1 MGPVRGSKRSKGGD
15 LYINDLVLQEWILDT
30 PGRDHER
37 ECEYEYFFLSRQ
49 VKAGWPM
56 PGGLELSPVVSKT
69 KTYRAAKKK

>member
-1 MGPVRGSKRSKGGD
+1 MDTIRGSQRSKEGD
-15 LYINDLVLQEWILDT
+15 LYINNLVFQEWILDA

-49 VKAGWPM
+49 LKAGWSM
-56 PGGLELSPVVSKT
+56 PGGLELSLMVSKT